1 MRENDLNPDRRE
13 LPVPEITPQGV
24 SMNSVNASE
33 NLAEPLRNQ
42 RGGVI
47 GIIIFLLALIG
58 AWYMY
63 QSYTRGQVKSNLKSI
78 TNDYEHGIKK
88 IIPSGK

>member
-1 MRENDLNPDRRE
+1 MNNLDKNR
-13 LPVPEITPQGV
+13 TPAG
-24 SMNSVNASE
+24 
-33 NLAEPLRNQ
+33 PLLNQ

-47 GIIIFLLALIG
+47 VVIVILLALVG

-63 QSYTRGQVKSNLKSI
+63 QSYSRGQVKSNLKAISS
-78 TNDYEHGIKK
+78 DYEHGIKN

>member
-1 MRENDLNPDRRE
+1 
-13 LPVPEITPQGV
+13 
-24 SMNSVNASE
+24 MNSVNTTK
-33 NLAEPLRNQ
+33 NLVGPLHNQ

-47 GIIIFLLALIG
+47 GIIVLLLALIG

-88 IIPSGK
+88 MNPFRK

>member
-1 MRENDLNPDRRE
+1 
-13 LPVPEITPQGV
+13 
-24 SMNSVNASE
+24 MNSVSTQTKDMTGI
-33 NLAEPLRNQ
+33 LRNQ
-42 RGGVI
+42 RGGVV

-63 QSYTRGQVKSNLKSI
+63 QSYNRGQVKSNLKSI
-78 TNDYEHGIKK
+78 THDYERGIKK

>member
-1 MRENDLNPDRRE
+1 M
-13 LPVPEITPQGV
+13 I
-24 SMNSVNASE
+24 SVNKSK
-33 NLAEPLRNQ
+33 NLAGPLRNQ

-47 GIIIFLLALIG
+47 VVIMFFLALVG

>member
-1 MRENDLNPDRRE
+1 
-13 LPVPEITPQGV
+13 
-24 SMNSVNASE
+24 MNSVNTAK
-33 NLAEPLRNQ
+33 NLVGHLRNQ
-42 RGGVI
+42 HGGVI

-58 AWYMY
+58 AWFLY

-88 IIPSGK
+88 IIPSGKLERP

>member
-1 MRENDLNPDRRE
+1 
-13 LPVPEITPQGV
+13 
-24 SMNSVNASE
+24 MNSVNKTK
-33 NLAEPLRNQ
+33 NLAGPLRNQ
-42 RGGVI
+42 HG
-47 GIIIFLLALIG
+47 GIIVIIMFLLALIG

-78 TNDYEHGIKK
+78 SSDYEHGIKK